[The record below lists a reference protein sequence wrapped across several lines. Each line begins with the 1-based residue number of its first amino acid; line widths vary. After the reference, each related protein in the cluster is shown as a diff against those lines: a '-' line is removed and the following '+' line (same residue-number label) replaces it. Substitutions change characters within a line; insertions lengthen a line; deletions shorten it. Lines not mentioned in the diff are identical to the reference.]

1 MRIGFGVGL
10 GGNTG
15 TLADYIEQIERAEAD
30 GFETAWIPHLIGRA
44 YDALTVL
51 ALAGA
56 RTSRIELGTAVVPTY
71 LFHPTA
77 LAQLSLTTQAAS
89 NGRLLLGIGLSHQ
102 VTIEGMLGLDWS
114 RPIHHLREYLAVLRP
129 AIAGEAV
136 DWTGESYRVANY
148 RLALTDAPPPPVLV
162 AALGPQMLRLAGR
175 HADGTIIWMGGPTYL
190 ARHCVPVIGDAA
202 SAAGRPAPRVVA
214 GLPICVTDDADS
226 ARRHA
231 SDIFARYGQLPSY
244 RAVLD
249 LDGSAGPEDVALIG
263 NEAELWDR
271 LAGLAAAGVTDF
283 NPSVFAAPGAGAE
296 RTVAFLRGAARAAN

>member
-1 MRIGFGVGL
+1 MRVGLGVGL

-15 TLADYIEQIERAEAD
+15 TLADYIDQIASAEAD
-30 GFETAWIPHLIGRA
+30 GFATAWIPHLIGRA
-44 YDALTVL
+44 YDALAVL
-51 ALAGA
+51 TLAGA
-56 RTSRIELGTAVVPTY
+56 RTTRIELGTAVVPTY

-77 LAQLSLTTQAAS
+77 LAQLALTTQAAS
-89 NGRLLLGIGLSHQ
+89 NGRLLLGIGLSHR

-136 DWTGESYRVANY
+136 DWSGESYRVANY
-148 RLALTDAPPPPVLV
+148 RLVLGDAPPPPLLV

-190 ARHCVPVIGDAA
+190 ASHCVPVIGEAA
-202 SAAGRPAPRVVA
+202 SAAGRPTPRVVA
-214 GLPICVTDDADS
+214 GLPICVTDNVDT

-231 SDIFARYGQLPSY
+231 ASVFERYGQLPSY
-244 RAVLD
+244 RAILD
-249 LDGSAGPEDVALIG
+249 QDGAAGPEDVALIG
-263 NEAELWDR
+263 NEADLRDR

-283 NPSVFAAPGAGAE
+283 NPSIFTPPGASAE
-296 RTVAFLRGAARAAN
+296 RTIAFLRDAARAAN